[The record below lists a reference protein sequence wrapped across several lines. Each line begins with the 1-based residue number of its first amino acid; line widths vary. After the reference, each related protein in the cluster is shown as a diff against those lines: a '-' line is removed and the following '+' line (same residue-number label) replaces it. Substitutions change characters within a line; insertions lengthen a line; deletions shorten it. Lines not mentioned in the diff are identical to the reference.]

1 MIGANLRANARAN
14 PSVPSNLKRLLNL
27 SLRAA
32 TLVSKFALI
41 FVLAKFLEP
50 AEVGL
55 YGLLSATV
63 FYVLMALGFDFYT
76 YATRELIATDRREW
90 AGMLRDQGVF
100 YGVVYAVLLPL
111 CLLLFWL
118 GFLPWQFAI
127 WFFPLLA
134 LEHLAQ
140 ELNRLLVAI
149 SEPLWASVVMF
160 VRSGAWAIVAA
171 SWMWLNPAQ
180 RTLEFVLAAW
190 TTGVL
195 AACALGA
202 SRLRSLDSSSLQRK
216 VDWQWIRKGIRV
228 AFPFVIATLSLR
240 ALYTADRYW
249 LEALGG
255 LEMLAAYVLFVGIAN
270 AIMSFLDA
278 AVFTFAYPALIAAA
292 SRNDQADFDKR
303 MRQLAQQTLLVTLGL
318 SFAAL
323 LLAGPVVDWL
333 DRPSYVEHFTLLYW
347 TVLAAAL
354 SGLSMIPHYGL
365 YARRKDRPIILSHLA
380 SLPIF
385 LVATLACIPLL
396 GTVAVPAGM
405 AAAFLFLL
413 LAKLL
418 AFKRC
423 GPLPASA

>member
-1 MIGANLRANARAN
+1 M
-14 PSVPSNLKRLLNL
+14 PSPTKRLLNL

-76 YATRELIATDRREW
+76 YATRELIVTDRRDW

-100 YGVVYAVLLPL
+100 YGITYTALLPL

-118 GFLPWQFAI
+118 GFLPWNLAI

-160 VRSGAWAIVAA
+160 VRSGAWAVAA
-171 SWMWLNPAQ
+171 ALWMWLDPAQ
-180 RTLEFVLAAW
+180 RSLEFVLAAW
-190 TTGVL
+190 ALGVL
-195 AACALGA
+195 AACVLGA
-202 SRLRSLDSSSLQRK
+202 SRLRSLDSSSLRRK
-216 VDWQWIRKGIRV
+216 VDWQWIRKGIRI
-228 AFPFVIATLSLR
+228 AFPFVLATLSLR
-240 ALYTADRYW
+240 ALYTVDRYW

-255 LEMLAAYVLFVGIAN
+255 LEVLAAYVLFVGIAN

-292 SRNDQADFDKR
+292 GKGDRADFDHR
-303 MRQLAQQTLLVTLGL
+303 MGRLTRHTLGVTVGL
-318 SFAAL
+318 SIAAL
-323 LLAGPVVDWL
+323 VCAGPVIDWL
-333 DRPSYVEHFTLLYW
+333 DRPSYAEHFGLLYW
-347 TVLAAAL
+347 TVLAAAI
-354 SGLSMIPHYGL
+354 SSVSMIPHYGL
-365 YARRKDRPIILSHLA
+365 YARRKDRPIIFSHLA
-380 SLPIF
+380 SLPLF
-385 LVATLACIPLL
+385 LIATLALIPLL
-396 GTVAVPAGM
+396 GHAAVPAAM

-413 LAKLL
+413 LAKLA

-423 GPLPASA
+423 GPLPASN

>member
-1 MIGANLRANARAN
+1 M
-14 PSVPSNLKRLLNL
+14 PSTPKRLANL

-50 AEVGL
+50 TEVGL

-76 YATRELIATDRREW
+76 FASRELIVTDRRNW

-100 YGVVYAVLLPL
+100 YGITYSALLPL

-118 GFLPWQFAI
+118 GLLPWQLAV

-149 SEPLWASVVMF
+149 SEPLWASIVLF
-160 VRSGAWAIVAA
+160 VRSGAWAIIAA
-171 SWMWLNPAQ
+171 LWMWFDPVQ
-180 RTLEFVLAAW
+180 RSLDFVLAAW
-190 TTGVL
+190 AIGVFISCL
-195 AACALGA
+195 LGA
-202 SRLRSLDSSSLQRK
+202 SRLRGFDRASLQRAI
-216 VDWQWIRKGIRV
+216 DWAWIRKGIRV
-228 AFPFVIATLSLR
+228 ALPFVLATLSLR
-240 ALYTADRYW
+240 ALYTVDRYW
-249 LEALGG
+249 IEALGG
-255 LEMLAAYVLFVGIAN
+255 LEQLAAYVLFVGIAN

-278 AVFTFAYPALIAAA
+278 AVFTFAYPALIASAGK
-292 SRNDQADFDKR
+292 ADRPTFDR
-303 MRQLAQQTLLVTLGL
+303 QMRRLGQHTLAVALGL
-318 SFAAL
+318 SIAAVAC
-323 LLAGPVVDWL
+323 AGPLIDWL
-333 DRPSYVEHFTLLYW
+333 DRPSYTQHFSLLYW

-354 SGLSMIPHYGL
+354 FGISMIPHYGL
-365 YARRKDRPIILSHLA
+365 YARREDRIIVFSHLA

-385 LVATLACIPLL
+385 LLGALVLIPLI
-396 GTVAVPAGM
+396 GVAAVPAAM
-405 AAAFLFLL
+405 CLAFLFLL

-423 GPLPASA
+423 GPLAAPV

>member
-1 MIGANLRANARAN
+1 M
-14 PSVPSNLKRLLNL
+14 PSPTKRLLNL

-63 FYVLMALGFDFYT
+63 FYVLFALGFDFYT
-76 YATRELIATDRREW
+76 FTTRELIVTDRRKW

-100 YGVVYAVLLPL
+100 YGITYTALLPL

-118 GFLPWQFAI
+118 GFLPWELAI

-149 SEPLWASVVMF
+149 SEPLWASIVLF
-160 VRSGAWAIVAA
+160 VRSGAWAVIAA
-171 SWMWLNPAQ
+171 LWMWLDPAQ
-180 RTLEFVLAAW
+180 RTLGFVLAAW
-190 TTGVL
+190 AIGVL
-195 AACALGA
+195 AACILGA
-202 SRLRSLDSSSLQRK
+202 SRLRGFDRASLQRAI
-216 VDWQWIRKGIRV
+216 DWSWIRKGIRV
-228 AFPFVIATLSLR
+228 AFPFVLATLSLR
-240 ALYTADRYW
+240 GLYTVDRYW
-249 LEALGG
+249 IEALGG
-255 LEMLAAYVLFVGIAN
+255 LEQLAAYVLFVGIAN

-278 AVFTFAYPALIAAA
+278 AVFTFAYPALIASAGKGDRAA
-292 SRNDQADFDKR
+292 FDR
-303 MRQLAQQTLLVTLGL
+303 QMRRLGQHTLAVTLGL
-318 SFAAL
+318 SIAAIL
-323 LLAGPVVDWL
+323 CAGPLIDWL
-333 DRPSYVEHFTLLYW
+333 DRPSYTQHFGLLYW

-354 SGLSMIPHYGL
+354 SGVSMIPHYGL
-365 YARRKDRPIILSHLA
+365 YARRKDRPIIFSHLA

-385 LVATLACIPLL
+385 FLATLALIPLL
-396 GTVAVPAGM
+396 GIAAVPAAM
-405 AAAFLFLL
+405 ALAFLFLL
-413 LAKLL
+413 LAKLA

-423 GPLPASA
+423 GPLAAPV

>member
-1 MIGANLRANARAN
+1 M
-14 PSVPSNLKRLLNL
+14 PSTSKRLVNL

-50 AEVGL
+50 TEVGL

-76 YATRELIATDRREW
+76 FASRELIVTDRRNW

-100 YGVVYAVLLPL
+100 YGITYSALLPL

-118 GFLPWQFAI
+118 GLLPWQLAV

-149 SEPLWASVVMF
+149 SEPLWASIALF
-160 VRSGAWAIVAA
+160 VRSGAWAIIAA
-171 SWMWLNPAQ
+171 LWMWFDPVQ
-180 RTLEFVLAAW
+180 RSLDFVLAAW
-190 TTGVL
+190 AIGVFVSCL
-195 AACALGA
+195 LGA
-202 SRLRSLDSSSLQRK
+202 SRLRGFDRASLQRAI
-216 VDWQWIRKGIRV
+216 DWAWIRKGIRV
-228 AFPFVIATLSLR
+228 ALPFVLATLSLR
-240 ALYTADRYW
+240 ALYTVDRYW
-249 LEALGG
+249 IEALGG
-255 LEMLAAYVLFVGIAN
+255 LEQLAAYVLFVGIAN

-278 AVFTFAYPALIAAA
+278 AVFTFAYPALIASAGK
-292 SRNDQADFDKR
+292 ADRPTFDR
-303 MRQLAQQTLLVTLGL
+303 QMRRLGQHTLAVALGL
-318 SFAAL
+318 SIAAVVC
-323 LLAGPVVDWL
+323 AGPLIDWL
-333 DRPSYVEHFTLLYW
+333 DRPSYAQHFSLLYW

-354 SGLSMIPHYGL
+354 FGISMIPHYGL
-365 YARRKDRPIILSHLA
+365 YARREDRTIVFSHLA

-385 LVATLACIPLL
+385 LLGALVLIPLI
-396 GTVAVPAGM
+396 GVAAVPAAM
-405 AAAFLFLL
+405 CLAFLFLL

-423 GPLPASA
+423 GPLAAPV

>member
-1 MIGANLRANARAN
+1 M
-14 PSVPSNLKRLLNL
+14 PSTPKRLANL

-50 AEVGL
+50 TEVGL

-76 YATRELIATDRREW
+76 FASRELIVTDRRNW

-100 YGVVYAVLLPL
+100 YGITYSALLPL

-118 GFLPWQFAI
+118 GLLPWQLAV

-149 SEPLWASVVMF
+149 SEPLWASIVLF
-160 VRSGAWAIVAA
+160 VRSGAWAIIAA
-171 SWMWLNPAQ
+171 LWMWFDPVQ
-180 RTLEFVLAAW
+180 RSLDFVLAAW
-190 TTGVL
+190 AIGVFISCL
-195 AACALGA
+195 LGA
-202 SRLRSLDSSSLQRK
+202 SRLRGFDRASLQRAI
-216 VDWQWIRKGIRV
+216 DWAWIRKGIRV
-228 AFPFVIATLSLR
+228 ALPFVLATLSLR
-240 ALYTADRYW
+240 ALYTVDRYW
-249 LEALGG
+249 IEALGG
-255 LEMLAAYVLFVGIAN
+255 LEQLAAYVLFVGIAN

-278 AVFTFAYPALIAAA
+278 AVFTFAYPALIASAGK
-292 SRNDQADFDKR
+292 ADRPTFDR
-303 MRQLAQQTLLVTLGL
+303 QMRRLGQHTLAVALGL
-318 SFAAL
+318 SIAAVAC
-323 LLAGPVVDWL
+323 AGPLIDWL
-333 DRPSYVEHFTLLYW
+333 DRPSYTQHFSLLYW

-354 SGLSMIPHYGL
+354 FGISMIPHYGL
-365 YARRKDRPIILSHLA
+365 YARREDRTIVFSHLA

-385 LVATLACIPLL
+385 LLGALVLIPLI
-396 GTVAVPAGM
+396 GVAAVPAAM
-405 AAAFLFLL
+405 CLAFLFLL

-423 GPLPASA
+423 GPLAAPV

>member
-1 MIGANLRANARAN
+1 M
-14 PSVPSNLKRLLNL
+14 PSTSKRLVNL

-50 AEVGL
+50 TEVGL

-76 YATRELIATDRREW
+76 FASRELIVTDRRNW

-100 YGVVYAVLLPL
+100 YGITYSALLPL

-118 GFLPWQFAI
+118 GLLPWQLAV

-149 SEPLWASVVMF
+149 SEPLWASIVLF
-160 VRSGAWAIVAA
+160 VRSGAWAIIAA
-171 SWMWLNPAQ
+171 LWMWFDPVQ
-180 RTLEFVLAAW
+180 RSLDFVLAAW
-190 TTGVL
+190 AIGVFVSCL
-195 AACALGA
+195 LGA
-202 SRLRSLDSSSLQRK
+202 SRLRGFDRASLQRAI
-216 VDWQWIRKGIRV
+216 DWAWIRKGIRV
-228 AFPFVIATLSLR
+228 ALPFVLATLSLR
-240 ALYTADRYW
+240 ALYTVDRYW
-249 LEALGG
+249 IEALGG
-255 LEMLAAYVLFVGIAN
+255 LEQLAAYVLFVGIAN

-278 AVFTFAYPALIAAA
+278 AVFTFAYPALIASAGK
-292 SRNDQADFDKR
+292 ADRPTFDR
-303 MRQLAQQTLLVTLGL
+303 QMRRLGQHTLAVALGL
-318 SFAAL
+318 SIAAVVC
-323 LLAGPVVDWL
+323 AGPLIDWL
-333 DRPSYVEHFTLLYW
+333 DRPSYTQHFSLLYW

-354 SGLSMIPHYGL
+354 FGISMIPHYGL
-365 YARRKDRPIILSHLA
+365 YARREDRTIVFSHLA

-385 LVATLACIPLL
+385 LLGALVLIPLI
-396 GTVAVPAGM
+396 GVAAVPAAM
-405 AAAFLFLL
+405 CLAFLFLL

-423 GPLPASA
+423 GPLAAPV

>member
-1 MIGANLRANARAN
+1 MH
-14 PSVPSNLKRLLNL
+14 SHVPSTIKRLLNL

-50 AEVGL
+50 AELGL

-76 YATRELIATDRREW
+76 FATRELIVTDRRNW

-100 YGVVYAVLLPL
+100 YGITYSALLPL
-111 CLLLFWL
+111 CLLLFWW
-118 GFLPWQFAI
+118 GFLPWQLAV

-149 SEPLWASVVMF
+149 SEPLWASLVMF
-160 VRSGAWAIVAA
+160 VRSGLWAIAA
-171 SWMWLNPAQ
+171 ALWMWLDPEQ
-180 RTLEFVLAAW
+180 RTLAFTLACWA
-190 TTGVL
+190 TGVF
-195 AACALGA
+195 AACVLGA
-202 SRLRSLDSSSLQRK
+202 SRLRTLETASLAHAINWK
-216 VDWQWIRKGIRV
+216 WIGQGVRI
-228 AFPFVIATLSLR
+228 AFPFVLATLSLR
-240 ALYTADRYW
+240 ALYTVDRYW
-249 LEALGG
+249 IEALGG
-255 LEMLAAYVLFVGIAN
+255 LEQLAAYVLFVGIAN

-278 AVFTFAYPALIAAA
+278 AVFTFAYPALITSA
-292 SRNDQADFDKR
+292 SKGDRPAFDDQ
-303 MRQLAQQTLLVTLGL
+303 MRRLGRHTLAVTAGL
-318 SFAAL
+318 SIAAIVC
-323 LLAGPVVDWL
+323 AGPLIEWL
-333 DRPSYVEHFTLLYW
+333 DRPSYTQHIKLLYW

-354 SGLSMIPHYGL
+354 SGVSMIPHYGL

-385 LVATLACIPLL
+385 FIATLALIPLL
-396 GTVAVPAGM
+396 GIAAVPASM
-405 AAAFLFLL
+405 ALVFSFLL
-413 LAKLL
+413 LAKLA

-423 GPLPASA
+423 SPLPVPL

>member
-1 MIGANLRANARAN
+1 M
-14 PSVPSNLKRLLNL
+14 PSTSKRLANL

-50 AEVGL
+50 TEVGL

-76 YATRELIATDRREW
+76 FASRELIVTDRRNW

-100 YGVVYAVLLPL
+100 YGITYSALLPL

-118 GFLPWQFAI
+118 GLLPWQLAV

-149 SEPLWASVVMF
+149 SEPLWASIVLF
-160 VRSGAWAIVAA
+160 VRSGAWAIIAA
-171 SWMWLNPAQ
+171 LWMWFDPVQ
-180 RTLEFVLAAW
+180 RSLDFVLAAW
-190 TTGVL
+190 AIGVFVSCL
-195 AACALGA
+195 LGA
-202 SRLRSLDSSSLQRK
+202 SRLRGFDRASLQRAI
-216 VDWQWIRKGIRV
+216 DWAWIRKGIRV
-228 AFPFVIATLSLR
+228 ALPFVLATLSLR
-240 ALYTADRYW
+240 ALYTVDRYW
-249 LEALGG
+249 IEALGG
-255 LEMLAAYVLFVGIAN
+255 LEQLAAYVLFVGIAN

-278 AVFTFAYPALIAAA
+278 AVFTFAYPALIASAGK
-292 SRNDQADFDKR
+292 ADRPTFDR
-303 MRQLAQQTLLVTLGL
+303 QMRRLGQHTLAVALGL
-318 SFAAL
+318 SIAAVVC
-323 LLAGPVVDWL
+323 AGPLIDWL
-333 DRPSYVEHFTLLYW
+333 DRPSYTQHFSLLYW

-354 SGLSMIPHYGL
+354 FGISMIPHYGL
-365 YARRKDRPIILSHLA
+365 YARREDRTIVFSHLA

-385 LVATLACIPLL
+385 LLGALVLIPLI
-396 GTVAVPAGM
+396 GVAAVPAAM
-405 AAAFLFLL
+405 CLAFLFLL

-423 GPLPASA
+423 GPLAAPV

>member
-1 MIGANLRANARAN
+1 M
-14 PSVPSNLKRLLNL
+14 PSSTKHLLNL

-76 YATRELIATDRREW
+76 FATRELIVTDRRNW

-100 YGVVYAVLLPL
+100 YGITYTALLPL

-118 GFLPWQFAI
+118 GFLPWELAI

-149 SEPLWASVVMF
+149 SEPLWASIVLF
-160 VRSGAWAIVAA
+160 VRSGAWAVIAA
-171 SWMWLNPAQ
+171 LWMWLDPAQ
-180 RTLEFVLAAW
+180 RTLGFVLAAW
-190 TTGVL
+190 TSGVL
-195 AACALGA
+195 LSCLLGA
-202 SRLRSLDSSSLQRK
+202 SRLRGFDRASLQRAI
-216 VDWQWIRKGIRV
+216 DWSWIRKGIRI
-228 AFPFVIATLSLR
+228 AFPFVLATLSLR
-240 ALYTADRYW
+240 ALYTVDRYW
-249 LEALGG
+249 IEALGG
-255 LEMLAAYVLFVGIAN
+255 LEQLAAYVLFVGIAN

-278 AVFTFAYPALIAAA
+278 AVFTFAYPALIASASKGDRAA
-292 SRNDQADFDKR
+292 FDR
-303 MRQLAQQTLLVTLGL
+303 QMRRLGQHTLAVTLGL
-318 SFAAL
+318 SIAAIL
-323 LLAGPVVDWL
+323 CAGPLIDWL
-333 DRPSYVEHFTLLYW
+333 DRPSYTQHFGLLYW

-354 SGLSMIPHYGL
+354 SGVSMIPHYGL
-365 YARRKDRPIILSHLA
+365 YARRKDRPIILCHLA

-385 LVATLACIPLL
+385 FLATLALIPLF
-396 GTVAVPAGM
+396 GIAAVPAAM
-405 AAAFLFLL
+405 ALAFLFLL
-413 LAKLL
+413 LAKLV

-423 GPLPASA
+423 GRLAAPV

>member
-1 MIGANLRANARAN
+1 M
-14 PSVPSNLKRLLNL
+14 PSPTKRLLNL

-50 AEVGL
+50 TEVGL

-76 YATRELIATDRREW
+76 FASRELIVTDRRNW

-100 YGVVYAVLLPL
+100 YGITYSALLPL

-118 GFLPWQFAI
+118 GLLPWQLAV

-140 ELNRLLVAI
+140 EFNRLLVAI
-149 SEPLWASVVMF
+149 SEPLWASIVLF
-160 VRSGAWAIVAA
+160 VRSGAWAIIAA
-171 SWMWLNPAQ
+171 LWMWFDPVQ
-180 RTLEFVLAAW
+180 RSLDFVLAAW
-190 TTGVL
+190 AIGVFVSCL
-195 AACALGA
+195 LGA
-202 SRLRSLDSSSLQRK
+202 SRLRGFDRASLQRAI
-216 VDWQWIRKGIRV
+216 DWAWIRKGIRV
-228 AFPFVIATLSLR
+228 ALPFVLATLSLR
-240 ALYTADRYW
+240 ALYTVDRYW
-249 LEALGG
+249 IEALGG
-255 LEMLAAYVLFVGIAN
+255 LEQLAAYVLFVGIAN

-278 AVFTFAYPALIAAA
+278 AVFTFAYPALIASAGKVDRPA
-292 SRNDQADFDKR
+292 FDR
-303 MRQLAQQTLLVTLGL
+303 QMRRLGHHTLAVALGL
-318 SFAAL
+318 SIAAVVC
-323 LLAGPVVDWL
+323 AGPLIDWL
-333 DRPSYVEHFTLLYW
+333 DRPSYKQHFGLLYW

-354 SGLSMIPHYGL
+354 FGISMIPHYGL
-365 YARRKDRPIILSHLA
+365 YARREDRTIVFSHLT

-385 LVATLACIPLL
+385 LLGTLVLIPLI
-396 GTVAVPAGM
+396 GVAAVPAAM
-405 AAAFLFLL
+405 CLAFLFLL

-423 GPLPASA
+423 GPLAAPD

>member
-1 MIGANLRANARAN
+1 M
-14 PSVPSNLKRLLNL
+14 PSTSKRLVNL

-50 AEVGL
+50 TEVGL

-76 YATRELIATDRREW
+76 FASRELIVTDRRNW

-100 YGVVYAVLLPL
+100 YGITYSALLPL

-118 GFLPWQFAI
+118 GLLPWQLAV

-149 SEPLWASVVMF
+149 SEPLWASIVLF
-160 VRSGAWAIVAA
+160 VRSGAWAIIAA
-171 SWMWLNPAQ
+171 LWMWFDPVQ
-180 RTLEFVLAAW
+180 RSLDFVLAAW
-190 TTGVL
+190 AIGVFVSCL
-195 AACALGA
+195 LGA
-202 SRLRSLDSSSLQRK
+202 SRLRGFDRASLQRAI
-216 VDWQWIRKGIRV
+216 DWAWIRKGIRV
-228 AFPFVIATLSLR
+228 ALPFVLATLSLR
-240 ALYTADRYW
+240 ALYTVDRYW
-249 LEALGG
+249 IEALGG
-255 LEMLAAYVLFVGIAN
+255 LEQLAAYVLFVGIAN

-278 AVFTFAYPALIAAA
+278 AVFTFAYPALIASAGK
-292 SRNDQADFDKR
+292 ADRPTFDR
-303 MRQLAQQTLLVTLGL
+303 QMRRLGQHTLAVALGL
-318 SFAAL
+318 SIAAVVC
-323 LLAGPVVDWL
+323 AGPLIDWL
-333 DRPSYVEHFTLLYW
+333 DRPSYAQHFSLLYW

-354 SGLSMIPHYGL
+354 FGISMIPHYGL
-365 YARRKDRPIILSHLA
+365 YARREDRTIVFSHLA

-385 LVATLACIPLL
+385 LLGALVLIPLI
-396 GTVAVPAGM
+396 GVAAVPAAM
-405 AAAFLFLL
+405 CLAFLFLL

-423 GPLPASA
+423 GPLAAPV